1 MILDENVD
9 DKHESNFETM
19 IGLKYSLESFAAKI
33 KETEPVTQEEL
44 EDLESSVEHECSRL
58 TGYQVQ
64 TEDEHQ
70 ALTHRG
76 PWNQINNTLRNEI
89 EQVSE
94 TAINFEKATSQLK
107 EQVILLREN
116 FFLNHLLLS
125 RLEQTYNNRM
135 R

>member
-1 MILDENVD
+1 LILDENVD

-19 IGLKYSLESFAAKI
+19 IGLKYSLESFAEKI
-33 KETEPVTQEEL
+33 KGTDPITQEEL
-44 EDLESSVEHECSRL
+44 EDLESSTEHECARL

-107 EQVILLREN
+107 EQVKIIFELILI
-116 FFLNHLLLS
+116 
-125 RLEQTYNNRM
+125 YI
-135 R
+135 

>member
-19 IGLKYSLESFAAKI
+19 IGLKYSLESFAEKI
-33 KETEPVTQEEL
+33 KGTEPITQEEL
-44 EDLESSVEHECSRL
+44 EDLESSTEHECARL

-107 EQVILLREN
+107 EQVKIIFELILI
-116 FFLNHLLLS
+116 
-125 RLEQTYNNRM
+125 YI
-135 R
+135 